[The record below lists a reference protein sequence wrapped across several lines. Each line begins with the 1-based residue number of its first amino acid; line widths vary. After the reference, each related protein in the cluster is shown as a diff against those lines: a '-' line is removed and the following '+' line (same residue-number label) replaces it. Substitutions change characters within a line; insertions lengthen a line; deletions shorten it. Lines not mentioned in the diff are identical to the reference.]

1 MCYNEIIF
9 DQVISVF
16 IRTLK
21 ILNQDKSYTYT
32 YDFILILHF
41 RLFDMM
47 IGAFNLLICALY
59 ISSYAL

>member
-32 YDFILILHF
+32 YDFTLILHF